1 MQLTIIPRFSEVD
14 IMGHVSNTA
23 MPVWFE
29 QGRIPIFKLFSTTAN
44 FSDLSL
50 ILRRQEVEYLAQTF
64 IEHEVVIHTKIIK
77 IGTSSI
83 TIEHQ
88 AIQNNVLVAT
98 GICVMVHFDYQAHK
112 SLAIPEALC
121 ARLMSLN

>member
-1 MQLTIIPRFSEVD
+1 MRLCSTQLYLFDLSYKKVIIP
-14 IMGHVSNTA
+14 N
-23 MPVWFE
+23 
-29 QGRIPIFKLFSTTAN
+29 
-44 FSDLSL
+44 
-50 ILRRQEVEYLAQTF
+50 
-64 IEHEVVIHTKIIK
+64 
-77 IGTSSI
+77 
-83 TIEHQ
+83 HQ